1 MSLVI
6 NMNVLGRRVVRL
18 VMTGAAAFAFSIAP
32 ALFTV
37 SAQQASADS
46 CYNGVLPGGPYIPSC
61 TLPGP
66 QGTKVRGSAPDA
78 NAIIACRKLPGCLSW
93 YVNGP

>member
-1 MSLVI
+1 MSTFV
-6 NMNVLGRRVVRL
+6 RPTVRL
-18 VMTGAAAFAFSIAP
+18 VITGAAALAFLIAP
-32 ALFTV
+32 TVLFTQ
-37 SAQQASADS
+37 SNAQHTAQP
-46 CYNGVLPGGPYIPSC
+46 CYNGVLPGAPFLPSC

-78 NAIIACRKLPGCLSW
+78 NAIIACRNLPGCLSW

>member
-1 MSLVI
+1 MATF
-6 NMNVLGRRVVRL
+6 GRRTLRL
-18 VMTGAAAFAFSIAP
+18 VTTAAAAFAFLIAP

-37 SAQQASADS
+37 SAPQASADN
-46 CYNGVLPGGPYIPSC
+46 CYNGVLPGAPYIPSC

-66 QGTKVRGSAPDA
+66 QGAKVRGSAPDA
-78 NAIIACRKLPGCLSW
+78 NAIIACRNLPGCLSW

>member
-1 MSLVI
+1 VSTFA
-6 NMNVLGRRVVRL
+6 RRMVRPVV
-18 VMTGAAAFAFSIAP
+18 TGAAALAFVISPA

-37 SAQQASADS
+37 SPPPASAQP
-46 CYNGVLPGGPYIPSC
+46 CYNGVIPWAPFVPSC

-66 QGTKVRGSAPDA
+66 VGPRVRGQAPDA
-78 NAIIACRKLPGCLSW
+78 NAIIACRGHPGCLSW